1 MRTDESFLSRDMED
15 RRTDIRED
23 ADAARLDAFDDEQLE
38 LALKSV
44 CWTPRDV
51 HHFLRGCPSR

>member
-1 MRTDESFLSRDMED
+1 MHTETPFLSHEMED
-15 RRTDIRED
+15 RRTDIRD
-23 ADAARLDAFDDEQLE
+23 QADRFRLDTFDDEAIA

-51 HHFLRGCPSR
+51 HQFLRRHVSG